1 MTTRR
6 FTVICEYKGG
16 TYVKQLDAAGPVQAF
31 GLWAE
36 QFSREDLLT
45 PPERQLFA
53 GEVKYSLDEG
63 NLVVMEGLQ
72 NVWYEGFSLDDDLME
87 VIIVGMSGHQIQL
100 APPESRRMPATR
112 P

>member
-1 MTTRR
+1 MTHR

-36 QFSREDLLT
+36 QFNREDVLT

-53 GEVKYSLDEG
+53 GEVKYSLVEG
-63 NLVVMEGLQ
+63 NLVAMEGLQ
-72 NVWYEGFSLDDDLME
+72 NVWYEGFSLDDNLLE
-87 VIIVGMSGHQIQL
+87 VILVGMSGQSIQFA
-100 APPESRRMPATR
+100 APASRRMPATR
-112 P
+112 L